1 MRPVL
6 RIHDLYVARVV
17 TLAVLAT
24 WVVLVGLDAVMAAVN
39 EIGAVGQ
46 GDYTYLSAVTYVLQ
60 TLPRRAYMMF
70 PTSAVIGSLM
80 GLGQLAATS
89 ELIAMRALGLSR
101 TRLSVSV
108 ALPLLLLTGLM
119 VVNGETLGPMAQ
131 RSADSMKSAARSSDM
146 IIGRY
151 SGLWAREGNT
161 FLHAHNGNEISDEGA
176 GSRIQLQDV
185 RLFEF
190 AGDGRLESVA
200 HAQTAEHG
208 AEGWRL
214 RDVERTWFEPRAV
227 TRTEALEEL
236 WASQLD
242 ASTLAASASTIWRPR
257 YMPSSELRAGIE
269 YRQRNQLDASEFEEH
284 YWGRWFYPL
293 NVLALCLAAIPFAFG
308 SLRSGN
314 AGKRLFIGVVFAL
327 GFWLVQTQVVKL
339 AAVYR
344 IDYRLA
350 YLIPPAIMLT
360 ISWGLF
366 RRRSG

>member
-1 MRPVL
+1 MKPLL

-17 TLAVLAT
+17 TVMVMAT
-24 WVVLVGLDAVMAAVN
+24 WMVLVGLDAVMAGVN

-46 GDYTYLSAVTYVLQ
+46 GDYTYFGAVTYILQ
-60 TLPRRAYMMF
+60 TLPRRAYTMF
-70 PTSAVIGSLM
+70 PTAAVIGSLM

-89 ELIAMRALGLSR
+89 ELIAMRAVGLSR

-108 ALPLLLLTGLM
+108 ALPLIVLTAAM
-119 VVNGETLGPMAQ
+119 VLNGETLGPMAQ

-146 IIGRY
+146 IVGRY
-151 SGLWAREGNT
+151 SGLWAREGDT
-161 FLHAHNGNEISDEGA
+161 FLNAQNGTEISDGEG
-176 GSRIQLQDV
+176 GSRIQLQDI

-190 AGDGRLESVA
+190 ASDGRLESVA

-208 AEGWRL
+208 VEGWLL
-214 RDVERTWFEPRAV
+214 RDVKRTWFEPRAV
-227 TRTEALEEL
+227 TRTEANEEH
-236 WASQLD
+236 WESQLD
-242 ASTLAASASTIWRPR
+242 ASTLAASASNIWRPR
-257 YMPSSELRAGIE
+257 YMPSSELRAGID
-269 YRQRNQLDASEFEEH
+269 YRHRNQLDASEFEEH

-327 GFWLVQTQVVKL
+327 GFWLAQMQVVKL

-344 IDYRLA
+344 LDYRLA
-350 YLIPPAIMLT
+350 YLIPPVVMLI
-360 ISWGLF
+360 ISWSLF